1 MAPSPLNLLTGR
13 AARLLVSAA
22 KELLQGKRTDANKA
36 KAFVSRLKSEGAAR
50 MTIINYTRGGREFVH
65 QIRARKITDDG
76 REYYFTES
84 CEVRGTAITDA
95 ICARARLPS
104 VRPPWHEELL
114 LVVLWAVG
122 LGVVM
127 WHCITTLSKDSDWS
141 LPPSGFIRDRAVS
154 SDWSLPPSGAILDC
168 AVSSDWSLPPSGTIR
183 DRAVSP
189 FLMPLSAFDH
199 GMMLIG

>member
-1 MAPSPLNLLTGR
+1 
-13 AARLLVSAA
+13 
-22 KELLQGKRTDANKA
+22 
-36 KAFVSRLKSEGAAR
+36 

-65 QIRARKITDDG
+65 QIRARKIMDDG
-76 REYYFTES
+76 REYYLTES

-141 LPPSGFIRDRAVS
+141 LPPSG
-154 SDWSLPPSGAILDC
+154 
-168 AVSSDWSLPPSGTIR
+168 TIR

>member
-1 MAPSPLNLLTGR
+1 
-13 AARLLVSAA
+13 
-22 KELLQGKRTDANKA
+22 
-36 KAFVSRLKSEGAAR
+36 

-65 QIRARKITDDG
+65 QIRARKIMDDG
-76 REYYFTES
+76 REYYLTES

-104 VRPPWHEELL
+104 VRPTWYEELL

-141 LPPSGFIRDRAVS
+141 LPPSG
-154 SDWSLPPSGAILDC
+154 AILNC